1 MNQVQTPGF
10 GRDEL
15 QAQHTAEL
23 PRRELL
29 ASVILFGIPIAGV
42 SDVAVNVNTS
52 GPGWLISG

>member
-10 GRDEL
+10 DRDEL
-15 QAQHTAEL
+15 EGQHTAEL

-29 ASVILFGIPIAGV
+29 ASISVLGIPLISV
-42 SDVAVNVNTS
+42 SDVAVNVNTT